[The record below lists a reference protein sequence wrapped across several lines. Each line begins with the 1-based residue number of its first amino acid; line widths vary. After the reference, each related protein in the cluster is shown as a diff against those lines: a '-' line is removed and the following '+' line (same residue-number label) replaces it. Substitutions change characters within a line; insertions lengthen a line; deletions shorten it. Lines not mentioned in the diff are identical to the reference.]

1 MTITADDTATGTPVL
16 SVQDLAVHLPTE
28 HGLLRAVDG
37 VSFEVRAGQTLGIVG
52 ESGSGKSVT
61 AKTLLR
67 LKPARFH
74 ESGTVRL
81 HGADGSDA
89 LDLMELRADGPM
101 IRAVRGRRIA
111 MIFQE
116 PMTAFSPLHTIG
128 DQIME
133 AILLHRTSDRAEAR
147 DICLE
152 WMLRV
157 GIGDAERRIDQYPHQ
172 FSGGMRQRAMIAMAL
187 SCEPEVLIADEPTT
201 ALDVTIQ
208 AQVLEL
214 MQELQEETGMAI
226 VFITHDLAVVAG
238 MCDEVAVMYLG
249 RIVEQA
255 PVRELFSSPQHPY
268 TRGLLRS
275 IPRLGMG
282 RDERL
287 HAIEGTV
294 PQAIDLPPMC
304 SFRDRCTARIE
315 GVCETAEPR
324 LLELTGR
331 HHVRCF
337 LHDPDAP
344 EPDRLVGSAASE
356 PARASAVAAV
366 SAVPGTPAHPEESP
380 A

>member
-1 MTITADDTATGTPVL
+1 MTTTPEDTTPPAHLVL
-16 SVQDLAVHLPTE
+16 TVEDLAVHVPTE

-37 VSFEVRAGQTLGIVG
+37 VSFEVRAGRTLGIVG
-52 ESGSGKSVT
+52 ESGSGKSLT
-61 AKTLLR
+61 AKSLLR
-67 LKPARFH
+67 LHPAAFR
-74 ESGTVRL
+74 ESGRVLL
-81 HGADGSDA
+81 HGADGSGADGTDA
-89 LDLMELRADGPM
+89 LDIMELRRDGPM

-111 MIFQE
+111 LIFQE

-133 AILLHRTSDRAEAR
+133 AILLHRTADRAEAR

-157 GIGDAERRIDQYPHQ
+157 GIGDAQRRIDQYPHE

-214 MQELQEETGMAI
+214 MQELQAETGMAI

-238 MCDEVAVMYLG
+238 TCDEVAVMYLG

-255 PVRELFSSPQHPY
+255 PVRELFANPQHPY

-275 IPRLGMG
+275 IPRFGMG

-287 HAIEGTV
+287 QAIEGTV
-294 PQAIDLPPMC
+294 PQAIDLPAMC
-304 SFRDRCTARIE
+304 SFRDRCGARIE

-324 LLELTGR
+324 LLELTDR
-331 HHVRCF
+331 HQVRCF

-344 EPDRLVGSAASE
+344 VPDQPVGSTESTASD
-356 PARASAVAAV
+356 
-366 SAVPGTPAHPEESP
+366 PAHAPVVPEESP

>member
-1 MTITADDTATGTPVL
+1 MTTIDEDTTPATVL
-16 SVQDLAVHLPTE
+16 SVEDLTVHLPTE

-37 VSFEVRAGQTLGIVG
+37 VSFQVRAGRTLGIVG
-52 ESGSGKSVT
+52 ESGSGKSMS

-67 LKPARFH
+67 LNPGRFR
-74 ESGTVRL
+74 ESGRVRL
-81 HGADGSDA
+81 HGTDGSGD
-89 LDLMELRADGPM
+89 LDVMELDRDGPM

-128 DQIME
+128 EQIME

-147 DICLE
+147 EICLE

-157 GIGDAERRIDQYPHQ
+157 GIGDAARRIDQYPHQ

-214 MQELQEETGMAI
+214 MQDLQAETGMAI
-226 VFITHDLAVVAG
+226 VLITHDLAVVAG
-238 MCDEVAVMYLG
+238 TCDEVAVMYLG

-255 PVRELFSSPQHPY
+255 PVRELFADPQHPY

-275 IPRLGMG
+275 IPRLGMR

-304 SFRDRCTARIE
+304 SFRGRCTDRIE

-324 LLELTGR
+324 LLELTEA

-337 LHDPDAP
+337 LHDPEAPAP
-344 EPDRLVGSAASE
+344 EPTATGAARPQPSRHDA
-356 PARASAVAAV
+356 PAV
-366 SAVPGTPAHPEESP
+366 PEESP